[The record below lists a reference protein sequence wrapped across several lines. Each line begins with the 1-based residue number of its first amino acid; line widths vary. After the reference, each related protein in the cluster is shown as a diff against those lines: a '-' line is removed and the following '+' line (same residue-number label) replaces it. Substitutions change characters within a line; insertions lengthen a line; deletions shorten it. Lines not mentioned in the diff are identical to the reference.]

1 MYNLGYDASG
11 RTAFIAEKEGVQTT
25 LMELFPYENLQ
36 NFYGMGDISFFWDG
50 MGELD
55 PGTYRIYMASRTDG
69 EPAWTKAKGSGIDEY
84 TLTMH
89 ENGGYELQEGRPTG
103 IGSVTGKASGADKL
117 VDVVCDEATTYAV
130 GEDVLLTGSLEMG
143 LKAVWWA
150 YIAPL
155 LLLVAVLL
163 VAAEASG
170 SEPLAALSALAVLAV
185 YYGLLYLNRGRLTR
199 KFSFTIKH
207 IK

>member
-1 MYNLGYDASG
+1 MAQTITHRGTVKSVDGKHISVEIAQAS
-11 RTAFIAEKEGVQTT
+11 ACSACV
-25 LMELFPYENLQ
+25 
-36 NFYGMGDISFFWDG
+36 
-50 MGELD
+50 
-55 PGTYRIYMASRTDG
+55 
-69 EPAWTKAKGSGIDEY
+69 AKKLCNSSE
-84 TLTMH
+84 
-89 ENGGYELQEGRPTG
+89 
-103 IGSVTGKASGADKL
+103 SKDKL

-163 VAAEASG
+163 VAGASG
-170 SEPLAALSALAVLAV
+170 NEPLAALSALAVLAV
-185 YYGLLYLNRGRLTR
+185 YYGLLYLNQGRLTR

>member
-1 MYNLGYDASG
+1 MAQTITHRGTVKSVDGKHISVEIAQAS
-11 RTAFIAEKEGVQTT
+11 ACSACV
-25 LMELFPYENLQ
+25 
-36 NFYGMGDISFFWDG
+36 
-50 MGELD
+50 
-55 PGTYRIYMASRTDG
+55 
-69 EPAWTKAKGSGIDEY
+69 AKKLCNSSE
-84 TLTMH
+84 
-89 ENGGYELQEGRPTG
+89 
-103 IGSVTGKASGADKL
+103 SKDKL

-170 SEPLAALSALAVLAV
+170 NEPVAALSALSVLAV

>member
-1 MYNLGYDASG
+1 MAQTITHRGTVKSVDGKHISVEIAQAS
-11 RTAFIAEKEGVQTT
+11 ACSACV
-25 LMELFPYENLQ
+25 
-36 NFYGMGDISFFWDG
+36 
-50 MGELD
+50 
-55 PGTYRIYMASRTDG
+55 
-69 EPAWTKAKGSGIDEY
+69 AKKLCNSSE
-84 TLTMH
+84 
-89 ENGGYELQEGRPTG
+89 
-103 IGSVTGKASGADKL
+103 SKDKL

-163 VAAEASG
+163 VAGASG
-170 SEPLAALSALAVLAV
+170 NEPLAALAALAVLAV

>member
-1 MYNLGYDASG
+1 MAQTITHRGTVKSVDGKHISVEIAQAS
-11 RTAFIAEKEGVQTT
+11 ACSACV
-25 LMELFPYENLQ
+25 
-36 NFYGMGDISFFWDG
+36 
-50 MGELD
+50 
-55 PGTYRIYMASRTDG
+55 
-69 EPAWTKAKGSGIDEY
+69 AKKLCNSSE
-84 TLTMH
+84 
-89 ENGGYELQEGRPTG
+89 
-103 IGSVTGKASGADKL
+103 SKDKL

-163 VAAEASG
+163 MAGASG
-170 SEPLAALSALAVLAV
+170 NEPLAALSALAVLAV

>member
-1 MYNLGYDASG
+1 MAQTITHRGTVKSVDGKHISVEIAQAS
-11 RTAFIAEKEGVQTT
+11 ACSACV
-25 LMELFPYENLQ
+25 
-36 NFYGMGDISFFWDG
+36 
-50 MGELD
+50 
-55 PGTYRIYMASRTDG
+55 
-69 EPAWTKAKGSGIDEY
+69 AKKLCNSSE
-84 TLTMH
+84 
-89 ENGGYELQEGRPTG
+89 
-103 IGSVTGKASGADKL
+103 SKDKL
-117 VDVVCDEATTYAV
+117 VDVVCDEATTYSV

-163 VAAEASG
+163 VAGASG
-170 SEPLAALSALAVLAV
+170 NEPVAALSALAVLAV

>member
-1 MYNLGYDASG
+1 MAQTIIHRGTVKSVDGKHISVEIAQAS
-11 RTAFIAEKEGVQTT
+11 ACSACV
-25 LMELFPYENLQ
+25 
-36 NFYGMGDISFFWDG
+36 
-50 MGELD
+50 
-55 PGTYRIYMASRTDG
+55 
-69 EPAWTKAKGSGIDEY
+69 AKKLCNSSE
-84 TLTMH
+84 
-89 ENGGYELQEGRPTG
+89 
-103 IGSVTGKASGADKL
+103 SKDKL

-163 VAAEASG
+163 VAGASG
-170 SEPLAALSALAVLAV
+170 NEPLAALSALAVLAV

>member
-1 MYNLGYDASG
+1 MAQTITHRGTVKSVDGKHISVEIAQAS
-11 RTAFIAEKEGVQTT
+11 ACSACV
-25 LMELFPYENLQ
+25 
-36 NFYGMGDISFFWDG
+36 
-50 MGELD
+50 
-55 PGTYRIYMASRTDG
+55 
-69 EPAWTKAKGSGIDEY
+69 AKKLCNSSE
-84 TLTMH
+84 
-89 ENGGYELQEGRPTG
+89 
-103 IGSVTGKASGADKL
+103 SKDKL

-163 VAAEASG
+163 VAGASG
-170 SEPLAALSALAVLAV
+170 NEPLAALSALAVLAV

-199 KFSFTIKH
+199 NFSFTIKH

>member
-1 MYNLGYDASG
+1 MKSVDGKHISVEIAQAS
-11 RTAFIAEKEGVQTT
+11 ACSACV
-25 LMELFPYENLQ
+25 
-36 NFYGMGDISFFWDG
+36 
-50 MGELD
+50 
-55 PGTYRIYMASRTDG
+55 
-69 EPAWTKAKGSGIDEY
+69 AKKLCNSSE
-84 TLTMH
+84 
-89 ENGGYELQEGRPTG
+89 
-103 IGSVTGKASGADKL
+103 SKDKL

-163 VAAEASG
+163 VAGASG
-170 SEPLAALSALAVLAV
+170 NEPLAALSALAVLAV

>member
-1 MYNLGYDASG
+1 M
-11 RTAFIAEKEGVQTT
+11 
-25 LMELFPYENLQ
+25 
-36 NFYGMGDISFFWDG
+36 
-50 MGELD
+50 
-55 PGTYRIYMASRTDG
+55 
-69 EPAWTKAKGSGIDEY
+69 
-84 TLTMH
+84 
-89 ENGGYELQEGRPTG
+89 
-103 IGSVTGKASGADKL
+103 
-117 VDVVCDEATTYAV
+117 
-130 GEDVLLTGSLEMG
+130 LTGSLEMG

-163 VAAEASG
+163 VAGASG
-170 SEPLAALSALAVLAV
+170 NEPLAALSALAVLAV